1 MFARCRE
8 LTDVIC
14 LAAKVPKTE
23 ADAFKD
29 SDIGKATLYVAS
41 TSLND
46 YRAADP
52 WKNFGNILAVSDY
65 TPVEVKKI
73 STPSIRYDHGQ
84 LSFSCDTEG
93 VTFVTDI
100 TDADIKK
107 QYNSAISLTA
117 TYHISVYA
125 TKNGYDKYYF
135 EDSDVATAILCWID
149 VDPKTEGLADNVAN
163 VQAKAVLIQS
173 NAGTLSVYG
182 ADEGSPIRV
191 YDMSGKMVGSANAG
205 PESTMIPTSLR
216 PGEIGLVKI
225 GSKTIKV
232 VM

>member
-1 MFARCRE
+1 M
-8 LTDVIC
+8 
-14 LAAKVPKTE
+14 K
-23 ADAFKD
+23 
-29 SDIGKATLYVAS
+29 
-41 TSLND
+41 
-46 YRAADP
+46 
-52 WKNFGNILAVSDY
+52 
-65 TPVEVKKI
+65 
-73 STPSIRYDHGQ
+73 
-84 LSFSCDTEG
+84 LS
-93 VTFVTDI
+93 VT
-100 TDADIKK
+100 
-107 QYNSAISLTA
+107 YN
-117 TYHISVYA
+117 ISVYA
-125 TKNGYDKYYF
+125 TKTGY
-135 EDSDVATAILCWID
+135 ENSDIATATLCWID

-191 YDMSGKMVGSANAG
+191 YDISGKMVGSANAG